1 MEQTAL
7 RIGRSPTG
15 GTKLILVTA
24 MMMILRNLPAP
35 LLRTLLKMLTR
46 CVKTTYLFETG
57 TQCPPY
63 LSKIRD
69 LSILPHI
76 LHVRTPWWKLTLQ
89 HVATLFHQGVDDFY
103 QQLMC
108 DSRTLPS
115 LAVEEIGRSIL
126 EYRKAIRQ
134 DLPFRLKRLHVW
146 NVSGW
151 TLTTRAGDAQNATH

>member
-1 MEQTAL
+1 
-7 RIGRSPTG
+7 
-15 GTKLILVTA
+15 
-24 MMMILRNLPAP
+24 MMILRNLPAP

-69 LSILPHI
+69 LSILPNI

-89 HVATLFHQGVDDFY
+89 HVAALFHQGVDDFY

-115 LAVEEIGRSIL
+115 LAVEEIGRGHSRIPKSYQARSSIQAQTITCV
-126 EYRKAIRQ
+126 ECIRVDTCNQ
-134 DLPFRLKRLHVW
+134 SR
-146 NVSGW
+146 GC
-151 TLTTRAGDAQNATH
+151 QNATR

>member
-1 MEQTAL
+1 M
-7 RIGRSPTG
+7 
-15 GTKLILVTA
+15 
-24 MMMILRNLPAP
+24 
-35 LLRTLLKMLTR
+35 
-46 CVKTTYLFETG
+46 TYLYETG

-69 LSILPHI
+69 LSILPNI

-89 HVATLFHQGVDDFY
+89 HVAALFHQGVDDFY

-115 LAVEEIGRSIL
+115 LAVEEIGRGIL

-151 TLTTRAGDAQNATH
+151 TLVTRTGDAKMRLIKRLLRTGRFYYKKPDGTLKPIRSCTIIYQVFKLHTPKDC